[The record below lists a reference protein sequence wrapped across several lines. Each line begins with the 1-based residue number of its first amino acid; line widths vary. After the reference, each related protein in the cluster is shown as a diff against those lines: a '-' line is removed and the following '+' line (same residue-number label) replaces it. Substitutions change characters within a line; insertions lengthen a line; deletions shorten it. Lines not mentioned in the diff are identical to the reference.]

1 MVFSITLMNVL
12 LGVGNKSNGDD
23 GIGVY
28 VARKFKHKD
37 WIAIDCATVP
47 ENYIGKIVRYKP
59 KKVVI
64 IDAADMGLKPG
75 EIRRIPKEKVG
86 KASFSTHS
94 IPLSLFISHLKELTG
109 ADITLIGIQP
119 KSLYGKMSKEVKEA
133 AEKVIEYIKEERIDE
148 IEELK

>member
-1 MVFSITLMNVL
+1 MNVL
-12 LGVGNKSNGDD
+12 LGVGNESNGDD

-28 VARKFKHKD
+28 IAKKFRHKD
-37 WIAIDCATVP
+37 WVAIDCATVP
-47 ENYIGKIVRYKP
+47 ENYIGKIVRYNPEKI
-59 KKVVI
+59 VI
-64 IDAADMGLKPG
+64 VDAADMGLKPG

-109 ADITLIGIQP
+109 ASIYLIGIQP
-119 KSLYGKMSKEVKEA
+119 KSLYGKMSEEVRRA
-133 AEKVIEYIKEERIDE
+133 AEKVIEYIKGDRIEE